1 MAKSRPA
8 LLTLGLSAAAVLGYV
23 SYRLLVPTAT
33 EAPPAAP
40 TASTADQEQE
50 QTPARQLADTL
61 PDFTL
66 ANLAGEPT
74 SIKTFGGKPMLIN
87 FWATWCGPCLREI
100 PMLKELQAA
109 RPDIQIVGIAIDKR
123 EPVEKFAGEQAFNYP
138 ILVGQSQAWEAAA
151 ALGVD
156 VYALPFTVF
165 AGADGALLGVHTG
178 ELHAEHLADFRA
190 VIDDLQAAK
199 IGVQEARSRIAGRM

>member
-1 MAKSRPA
+1 
-8 LLTLGLSAAAVLGYV
+8 LCLSAAAVLGYV
-23 SYRLLVPTAT
+23 SYRLLVPTAA
-33 EAPPAAP
+33 EAPSA
-40 TASTADQEQE
+40 ASTTEQEQE
-50 QTPARQLADTL
+50 QAPARQLADTL

-66 ANLAGEPT
+66 ANLAGEPQ
-74 SIKTFGGKPMLIN
+74 SIKTLGGKPMLIN

-100 PMLKELQAA
+100 PMLKALQAA
-109 RPDIQIVGIAIDKR
+109 RPDIQIVGIAIDRR

-138 ILVGQSQAWEAAA
+138 ILVGQSEAWEAAA

-178 ELHAEHLADFRA
+178 ELHAEHLADFQA
-190 VIDDLQAAK
+190 VIDDLKAAK
-199 IGVQEARSRIAGRM
+199 IGVPEARSRIAGRM

>member
-1 MAKSRPA
+1 VAKSRPA

-23 SYRLLVPTAT
+23 TYRLLVPTPA
-33 EAPPAAP
+33 EAPPA
-40 TASTADQEQE
+40 STTEEEQE
-50 QTPARQLADTL
+50 QAPARQLADTL

-66 ANLAGEPT
+66 ANLAGQPQ
-74 SIKTFGGKPMLIN
+74 SIKAFGGKPMLIN

-109 RPDIQIVGIAIDKR
+109 RPDIQIVGIAIDRR
-123 EPVEKFAGEQAFNYP
+123 EPVEKFAAEQAFNYP
-138 ILVGQSQAWEAAA
+138 ILVGQSEAWEAAA

-165 AGADGALLGVHTG
+165 AGADGTLLGVHTG
-178 ELHAEHLADFRA
+178 ELHAEHLAEFRA
-190 VIDDLQAAK
+190 VIDDLKASK
-199 IGVQEARSRIAGRM
+199 IGVQDARSRIAGRM

>member
-1 MAKSRPA
+1 LA
-8 LLTLGLSAAAVLGYV
+8 LSAAAVLGYV
-23 SYRLLVPTAT
+23 SYRLLVPTAA

-40 TASTADQEQE
+40 TTSTAEQE
-50 QTPARQLADTL
+50 EQAPARKLADTL

-100 PMLKELQAA
+100 PMLKALQAA
-109 RPDIQIVGIAIDKR
+109 RPDIQIVGIAIDRR

-151 ALGVD
+151 AIGVD

-165 AGADGALLGVHTG
+165 TGVDGALLGVHTG

-199 IGVQEARSRIAGRM
+199 ISVQEARSRVAGRM